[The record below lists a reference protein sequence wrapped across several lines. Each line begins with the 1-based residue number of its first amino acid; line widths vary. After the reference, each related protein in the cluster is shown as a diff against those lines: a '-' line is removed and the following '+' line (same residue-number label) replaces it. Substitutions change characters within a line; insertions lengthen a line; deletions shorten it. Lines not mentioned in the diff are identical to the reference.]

1 MSRSAVKA
9 VFGKKSLYEIL
20 EVERTASTAA
30 IKKAYF
36 RLALK
41 FVSLIWRRAPFF
53 HLMRLPSSSL
63 MICVPRAAPR

>member
-1 MSRSAVKA
+1 VKA

-20 EVERTASTAA
+20 EVDRTATPAA

-41 FVSLIWRRAPFF
+41 FVRQSAAHPLR
-53 HLMRLPSSSL
+53 
-63 MICVPRAAPR
+63 CVP